1 MSKRLRA
8 ILAIVQVHSI
18 RMRAT
23 RQHRWIDLLGWVADR
38 PGASAVFAFVL
49 LVGLAAFI
57 RPPVIQG
64 SMVDQLSGSNE
75 RLEIAR
81 RITAA
86 SGGDTTIAIMFTPRD
101 VSIAAIFDDLA
112 ELRGALSSLS
122 ERVVVRSVDA
132 AGDRLFAYDLKES
145 DGIASLL
152 SVLRV
157 NPESETIISRSAGR
171 FLAVISLPEE
181 LDRAALELIDQR
193 SVDDLYSDAT
203 VLAGAQLEDD
213 VAVGL
218 AKDLRLLIP
227 VIVAV
232 TLLALYLAFGDWRAL
247 LLPLFASVASTVA
260 TFALFSSMVV
270 AINLVTLIALP
281 VVLIVGLANSCHF
294 LAKSSAWAHSGNDS
308 NVIVRA
314 ALQRVGP
321 PFFFSTLTT
330 AIALASLGFNELLP
344 IANLGLLSAAALLI
358 VFLLVLLAAP
368 LLLRQYLSGTGGDRR
383 ESRLFGLL
391 SRTLA
396 ARRSLISAVLLLA
409 MLGGAICVPLLVVKS
424 DPRAFI
430 PDDAPFSS
438 ALKSFEDEFYV
449 FSPLRVLV
457 DVGGDDRLLGL
468 RTAGSVREALSNHE
482 GIRRVSMQPA
492 VTSDNAYVLSALLA
506 DGTALDSVRLLLDR
520 HAAKDGVGLV
530 YSNAALVY
538 GDIDRQATES
548 LLRSLAWSVALIF
561 GAIVILFRS
570 LRALLASLVANAVPL
585 MLVCGVVWLVGN
597 PLNLVTVFV
606 FLVALGVIVDD
617 SIHILFWRAS
627 GDAVSGSSIEFSVM
641 LSTFMLC
648 LGLLLCQLSDF
659 PTTRLFSAYCALAL
673 LGAVVSNLT
682 VLPLLLRQP
691 TSGDSAS

>member
-1 MSKRLRA
+1 
-8 ILAIVQVHSI
+8 
-18 RMRAT
+18 MRAM
-23 RQHRWIDLLGWVADR
+23 RRHHWIDLLGWLADR
-38 PGASAVFAFVL
+38 PRGAAVVAVVL
-49 LVGLAAFI
+49 LGVLAAFI

-64 SMVDQLSGSNE
+64 SMVDELSGSNE

-81 RITAA
+81 RITTAA
-86 SGGDTTIAIMFTPRD
+86 GDETTIAIIFTPRV

-112 ELRGALSSLS
+112 DLQGTLSGLS
-122 ERVVVRSVDA
+122 ERIVIRSVDA
-132 AGDRLFAYDLKES
+132 ARDRLFAYDLEES

-152 SVLRV
+152 NVLRV
-157 NPESETIISRSAGR
+157 NPESETIINQSAGR

-181 LDRAALELIDQR
+181 LDRAALEIIDR
-193 SVDDLYSDAT
+193 HSADDLYSKVT
-203 VLAGAQLEDD
+203 VLAGAQLDDD
-213 VAVGL
+213 VAAGL
-218 AKDLRLLIP
+218 GKDLRLLIP
-227 VIVAV
+227 VIVAA

-260 TFALFSSMVV
+260 TFALFSTMGVT
-270 AINLVTLIALP
+270 INLVTLIALP

-294 LAKSSAWAHSGNDS
+294 LARSSARANPAGDS
-308 NVIVRA
+308 DVIIRA

-321 PFFFSTLTT
+321 PFFYSTLTT
-330 AIALASLGFNELLP
+330 AMALASLGFNDLLP

-358 VFLLVLLAAP
+358 VFLLMLLAAP
-368 LLLRQYLSGTGGDRR
+368 LLLRQYLAGAADSRR
-383 ESRLFGLL
+383 EPRLFGLL

-396 ARRSLISAVLLLA
+396 ARRAHISGALLLA
-409 MLGGAICVPLLVVKS
+409 MLGGAVCVPLLMVKS
-424 DPRAFI
+424 DPRAFV
-430 PDDAPFSS
+430 PDDTPFSA
-438 ALKSFEDEFYV
+438 ALNSFEDEFYV

-468 RTAGSVREALSNHE
+468 RTAGSVREALSNHD
-482 GIRRVSMQPA
+482 GVRRVSMQPA
-492 VTSDNAYVLSALLA
+492 VNSNTAYVLNALLA
-506 DGTALDSVRLLLDR
+506 DAGSLGSVRALLDR
-520 HAAKDGVGLV
+520 HAAKDGVELV

-538 GDIDRQATES
+538 GDIDRQAMES
-548 LLRSLAWSVALIF
+548 LLRSLCWSIALIF

-570 LRALLASLVANAVPL
+570 LRALLASLLANAVPL
-585 MLVCGVVWLVGN
+585 MLVCGVVWLIGN

-627 GDAVSGSSIEFSVM
+627 GDAVSGSSIEFSVL
-641 LSTFMLC
+641 LSTFTLC

-673 LGAVVSNLT
+673 LGAVISNLT

-691 TSGDSAS
+691 LSKLSAS